1 MRDTSSP
8 GSSPGPSA
16 WIHWPGYFAWFF
28 LLMLALSV
36 LIVRSGNWQQGLLM
50 CAIAGLLS
58 ALVLAFMAVQSL
70 LPRWRDERRRIFK
83 GALPA
88 LPGAAFL
95 LLAMQGGAAP
105 PIHNISTDLQDPPAF
120 TRIVELRGDSSNP
133 LALTEEVIEQQRQ
146 AYPDLG
152 TIESPRSYA
161 SSYNLAL
168 TTARELGWEIV
179 HEDPNGG
186 FVEAVDTTP
195 IMQFKDDVV
204 IRVRTNAEGSLIDLR
219 SVSRVGVSD
228 LGANAQRIRDFV
240 SAFQAAAGS

>member
-1 MRDTSSP
+1 MSDVSSP
-8 GSSPGPSA
+8 NASSSA
-16 WIHWPGYFAWFF
+16 WIRWPGYLAWFF

-36 LIVRSGNWQQGLLM
+36 LIVRSGNWQQGLLIY
-50 CAIAGLLS
+50 ALAGLLS
-58 ALVLAFMAVQSL
+58 ILVLAFMAVQSL
-70 LPRWRDERRRIFK
+70 LPRWRGERMDIFK
-83 GALPA
+83 RALPA
-88 LPGAAFL
+88 LPGAVLL
-95 LLAMQGGAAP
+95 LLAMQGREVP

-120 TRIVELRGDSSNP
+120 EKIADLRGDSSNP
-133 LALTEEVIEQQRQ
+133 LALTEDVKAQQRE

-168 TTARELGWEIV
+168 TTAQDLGWDIV
-179 HEDPNGG
+179 REDPTGG
-186 FVEAVDTTP
+186 FIEAVDTTA

-204 IRVRTNAEGSLIDLR
+204 IRVRTNETGSLIDLR

-228 LGANAQRIRDFV
+228 LGANAKRIRDFI